1 MVAPSVSIR
10 LNKTAFE
17 ITVQLSNYYLN
28 LRLYCFF
35 KKKRKKCAANLSD
48 AKNNNYCFD
57 FVIQIP
63 V

>member
-17 ITVQLSNYYLN
+17 ITQLSNYYLN

-35 KKKRKKCAANLSD
+35 KKKKEKSVQLTYLML
-48 AKNNNYCFD
+48 KITIT
-57 FVIQIP
+57 VLIL
-63 V
+63 

>member
-28 LRLYCFF
+28 LRLYCFL
-35 KKKRKKCAANLSD
+35 KKKEKSVQLTYLMLKITITVL
-48 AKNNNYCFD
+48 
-57 FVIQIP
+57 IL
-63 V
+63 

>member
-28 LRLYCFF
+28 LRLYCFL
-35 KKKRKKCAANLSD
+35 KKKKEKSVQLTYLML
-48 AKNNNYCFD
+48 KITIT
-57 FVIQIP
+57 VLIL
-63 V
+63 

>member
-28 LRLYCFF
+28 LRLYCFL
-35 KKKRKKCAANLSD
+35 KKKEKSVQLTYLMLKITITVLIS
-48 AKNNNYCFD
+48 
-57 FVIQIP
+57 
-63 V
+63 